1 MPPPWLP
8 ALKTADFTVMSM
20 ETKPYR
26 RRPQPPFTTSTLQQ
40 TAGNRLGMGAR
51 AVMRGPKPS
60 TRTATS
66 PICEPIR

>member
-1 MPPPWLP
+1 
-8 ALKTADFTVMSM
+8 M

-51 AVMRGPKPS
+51 AVMRAAQSLYENGY
-60 TRTATS
+60 T

>member
-1 MPPPWLP
+1 MAS

-40 TAGNRLGMGAR
+40 TAGNRLAWVL
-51 AVMRGPKPS
+51 AP
-60 TRTATS
+60 
-66 PICEPIR
+66 